1 MDIIIH
7 YISNESLCQ
16 LLTIKGNKAIT
27 NVSLNALKSSE
38 TNKRF
43 NSCFITAH
51 WVLHIAL

>member
-51 WVLHIAL
+51 WYYT